1 MKKTLSLL
9 TFLLI
14 ISTCCRAQFTR
25 YIIRFTDKGNNPFS
39 LSSPSQYLSQ
49 RALDRRARY
58 NIAIDSSDLPVTPRY
73 IDSVRL
79 AGNVTILNSSKWL
92 NQVAIST
99 SDAAALAK
107 INSFPFVLSAAPIG
121 ARFGTADIPVNKIF
135 DSSLNNIPF
144 PATTSRPVNVTS
156 DYYSYGKSNGQV
168 KIHNGDFLHNHGFRG
183 EGMQVTVLDAG
194 FYHYLS
200 LPTFDSIRTN
210 NQILGTWDFV
220 ANEASVDEDYLHGMQ
235 CLSTIA
241 ANMPG
246 TFVGTA
252 PKASFYLFRTEDVAS
267 EYPIEEQNLAAGAER
282 SDSLGVDLC
291 SISLG
296 YNQFD
301 NPQFNYTYADL
312 NGNTSI
318 SARAA
323 DIAAK
328 KGMLLV
334 IAAGNE
340 GNSSWHYLITPSDA
354 DSVMSVGAVDTTGQ
368 VAGFSSYGPSS
379 DGQVKPAVAAV
390 GWLAI
395 VANSSTGQPSYANG
409 TSFACPNM
417 AGITTCLWQ
426 AFPEI
431 SNMGIIDV
439 LELSATKYS
448 NPDNRVGYGIPDA
461 KKAFVMLQKRLF
473 TKQSSLSNC
482 IVQLRFSLKTDN
494 TMSQVIERKLPGASD
509 YTTLTTLQNNAA
521 WGLHDFSYDDDVTAA
536 DLGIITYRIKTII
549 GTDSTFY
556 LDSMSVNKNQVCST
570 PVLEN
575 NITVIQTINN
585 NQVSENADLLITR
598 STTAKINVVIQ
609 NALGQRVYASE
620 FQQPVG
626 TQTKS
631 FNLKQLLASKG
642 VYFITVYIDNKKAV
656 TKKILR
662 P

>member
-9 TFLLI
+9 SFFLV
-14 ISTCCRAQFTR
+14 ISIGSQAQFTR
-25 YIIRFTDKGNNPFS
+25 YIIRFTDKGTNPFS
-39 LSSPSQYLSQ
+39 LSNPSQYLSQ
-49 RALDRRARY
+49 RAIDRRARY
-58 NIAIDSSDLPVTPRY
+58 NIVIDSSDLPVTPRY

-79 AGNVTILNSSKWL
+79 SGNVTILNSSKWL

-99 SDAAALAK
+99 NDVAALAK
-107 INSFPFVLSAAPIG
+107 INSFPFVLSANPAG
-121 ARFGTADIPVNKIF
+121 ARFGTADVPVNKVF
-135 DSSLNNIPF
+135 DSSLNNVQFPNTAKPF
-144 PATTSRPVNVTS
+144 NVTG
-156 DYYSYGKSNGQV
+156 DYYNYGKSNGQV
-168 KIHNGDFLHNHGFRG
+168 KIHHGDFLHNHGFRG

-210 NQILGTWDFV
+210 NQVLGTWDFV

-246 TFVGTA
+246 KFVGTA

-301 NPQFNYTYADL
+301 NAQFSYTYTDM

-318 SARAA
+318 SSRAA
-323 DIAAK
+323 DYAAK

-334 IAAGNE
+334 VAAGNE
-340 GNSSWHYLITPSDA
+340 GNNSWHYLITPSDA
-354 DSVMSVGAVDTTGQ
+354 DSVLSVGAVDTTGQ

-379 DGQVKPAVAAV
+379 DGQVKPGVAAV
-390 GWLAI
+390 GWLAV
-395 VANSSTGQPSYANG
+395 VANSSTGQPSYGNG

-417 AGITTCLWQ
+417 AGISTCLWQ

-431 SNMGIIDV
+431 SNMGIIDA
-439 LELSATKYS
+439 LQLSATKYS

-482 IVQLRFSLKTDN
+482 TVQLRFSLKTDN
-494 TMSQVIERKLPGASD
+494 TMSQVIERKLPGATD
-509 YTTLTTLQNNAA
+509 YTIVTTLQNNAA
-521 WGLHDFSYDDDVTAA
+521 WGLHDFSYDDDVTGV
-536 DLGIITYRIKTII
+536 DMGIIKYRIKTII
-549 GTDSTFY
+549 GTDSTFF
-556 LDSMSVNKNQVCST
+556 LDSMSVNNNQVCNT
-570 PVLEN
+570 VLEN
-575 NITVIQTINN
+575 NVTVIQQIIN
-585 NQVSENADLLITR
+585 NQVSENAELTISR
-598 STTAKINVVIQ
+598 TTAAKVNVIIQ
-609 NALGQRVYASE
+609 SALGQKVYSEE
-620 FQQPVG
+620 FQQAAG
-626 TQTKS
+626 TQTKL
-631 FNLKQLLASKG
+631 FNLKQLIKSKG
-642 VYFITVYIDNKKAV
+642 VYFLTVYIDNKKAV
-656 TKKILR
+656 TKKVLR